1 MSVGTNLV
9 WTVGVGGRRGRE
21 ILRVR
26 WDSGLGID
34 GCLLS
39 ASLPDLFQPMSP
51 SAALGCLVS

>member
-34 GCLLS
+34 EERFGGL
-39 ASLPDLFQPMSP
+39 
-51 SAALGCLVS
+51 